1 VFLRSLTIKGF
12 KSFADTTVLDF
23 EPGVTVVV
31 GPNGSGKSN
40 VVDAVAWV
48 LGAQGPRTLRSTKME
63 DVIFAGTP
71 KRTALGRAEVS
82 LTIDNS
88 AGLLPIEFSEVTI
101 TRTLFRSGESEYA
114 INRVPCR
121 LLDIQDLL
129 SDSGVGRQ
137 QHVIVSQGNLDA
149 ILNARPEERRLVI
162 EEAAGILKFRRRKE
176 KAERRLESTEASLVR
191 LQDLLR
197 EVRRQL
203 RPLEKQA
210 EAARRHGDVVTELAA
225 VRRHLFGRELA
236 AVESRLT
243 AAGRERIELRSSE
256 GQVKAALSRLDADVV
271 FAESRL
277 QASLAAQGGVDL
289 AEMVSRAEGLRARSN
304 GLTALIGERRR
315 SLERAMAATVDESLI
330 ASLETESAALA
341 DQLAETD
348 AEAASLLP
356 QLDELTAAETE
367 LVEAAAAVEAEW
379 GAEDTVPGDPA
390 AEVRGELNALR
401 AAMEQFG
408 GEMRRLEARS
418 ASVAQRADRQRSE
431 SSRYR
436 ATRYEAESSG
446 PDLARAEETAVERE
460 RRAEAGLQAADEE
473 RSRADGEQHRW
484 EAREEALAQALDRVR
499 ARAGV
504 ERLAGLDGVVGT
516 LVELVDVDPGFEA
529 AFEAAAGEVLAA
541 VFLEN
546 PESARRGLEELHRLD
561 RAGAVVALPPPRP
574 VAPVAPFPV
583 GPAPFRE
590 AALPPP
596 PPAPG
601 SLGPANVPS
610 GAEAVRAKVRAVLPS
625 VRSYLDS
632 LLKAAV
638 VVGGGW
644 REAVDLAILR
654 PDLVVVTRA
663 GDRCSGGL
671 WQAGA
676 AGSGATAPA
685 WEEARRMAG
694 GARSGAEQAAGSW
707 RLARQEA
714 EDARNGRVAAGRA
727 VEANAARL
735 RAAVEAFERIEGE
748 IADSSREL
756 ETVTAQR
763 RELERRLDRERERIA
778 ELEGLLPEL
787 ESLAAAEAE
796 RAAAERMARFRLAE
810 RTAALAAMRRELEVR
825 SAGLEERRNMTAG
838 RLHEVEARLERNV
851 AERAEAAAR
860 RRQAELALAATDRL
874 LSIVRNRE
882 PHLDLVLSRLRD
894 ARRAESAAI
903 KDRTERLEELRRHRS
918 AAERELTEI
927 REKSARA
934 ELEETEGRMRLEGL
948 TESVRRDLDCEPEA
962 VRQAPCPELP
972 PGTSATSRRT
982 ELERELRLM
991 GPINPLALEEHTAL
1005 FERHQF
1011 LETQLEDVRNGRREL
1026 SKVVKAIDA
1035 EIIEVFGAAFADVAD
1050 NFENLFATLF
1060 PGGEGRLR
1068 LTDPDRLLETGI
1080 EVEARPSGKNLRRL
1094 SLLSGGERS
1103 LAALAFLFAVFRAR
1117 PSPFYM
1123 MDEVEAALD
1132 DVNLHRFLDLIGEF
1146 RDEAQLLIVSHQ
1158 KRTMEAA
1165 DCLYGVTMAPG
1176 DSSRVISE
1184 RIAQPTG

>member
-1 VFLRSLTIKGF
+1 MFLRSLTIKGF
-12 KSFADTTVLDF
+12 KSFADTTILDF

-48 LGAQGPRTLRSTKME
+48 LGAQGPRSLRSAKME

-71 KRTALGRAEVS
+71 KRAALGRAEVS

-101 TRTLFRSGESEYA
+101 TRTLFRSGDSEYA

-210 EAARRHGDVVTELAA
+210 EAARRHGDVVGELAA

-236 AVESRLT
+236 AVESRLA
-243 AAGRERIELRSSE
+243 AAGRDRIELRSRE
-256 GQVKAALSRLDADVV
+256 EQVKGALSRLDADVL
-271 FAESRL
+271 FAEGRL
-277 QASLAAQGGVDL
+277 QAGLAAQGGVDL
-289 AEMVSRAEGLRARSN
+289 AEMISRAEGLRARSN

-315 SLERAMAATVDESLI
+315 SLERAMAATADESLI

-348 AEAASLLP
+348 AEAVGLLP
-356 QLDELTAAETE
+356 QADGLAAAETDLE
-367 LVEAAAAVEAEW
+367 EAAAAVEAEW
-379 GAEDTVPGDPA
+379 GAEGGVAGDPA
-390 AEVRGELNALR
+390 GEVRGELNALR
-401 AAMEQFG
+401 AAMEQYA

-436 ATRYEAESSG
+436 ATRYEAES
-446 PDLARAEETAVERE
+446 ARTELTGNEEAAVERE
-460 RRAEAGLQAADEE
+460 RVGEAALRAAEE
-473 RSRADGEQHRW
+473 RRSRADGEQHRW

-499 ARAGV
+499 ASAGV
-504 ERLAGLDGVVGT
+504 ERLASVDGVVGT
-516 LVELVDVDPGFEA
+516 LMELVDVDAGFEP

-541 VFLEN
+541 VFLDSSR
-546 PESARRGLEELHRLD
+546 SARRGLEELHRLD
-561 RAGAVVALPPPRP
+561 CAGAVVALS
-574 VAPVAPFPV
+574 
-583 GPAPFRE
+583 PAPAWPEVR
-590 AALPPP
+590 APLDI
-596 PPAPG
+596 PAG
-601 SLGPANVPS
+601 SDPM
-610 GAEAVRAKVRAVLPS
+610 RAKVRAVLPS
-625 VRSYLDS
+625 VRSFLDS
-632 LLKAAV
+632 LLQTAV
-638 VVGGGW
+638 VVAGGW
-644 REAVDLAILR
+644 QEAVDLAIQR

-676 AGSGATAPA
+676 AGSGATASA
-685 WEEARRMAG
+685 WEEARQMAG
-694 GARSGAEQAAGSW
+694 TARSQAEEAAAAW

-735 RAAVEAFERIEGE
+735 RAAVEAFERIERE
-748 IADSSREL
+748 IADSTREL
-756 ETVTAQR
+756 ETVAAQR
-763 RELERRLDRERERIA
+763 RELERRLERERERIS
-778 ELEGLLPEL
+778 ELEGVLPEL

-810 RTAALAAMRRELEVR
+810 RTAAVAATRRELEVR
-825 SAGLEERRNMTAG
+825 AAGLDERRTMTVS
-838 RLHEVEARLERNV
+838 RLHEVEERLERKV
-851 AERAEAAAR
+851 AERAEAATR
-860 RRQAELALAATDRL
+860 RRQAELALAVTDRL
-874 LSIVRNRE
+874 FAMVRNRE
-882 PHLDLVLSRLRD
+882 PRLDQVLSRLRD

-903 KDRTERLEELRRHRS
+903 KDRTERLEELRRQRS
-918 AAERELTEI
+918 GAERQLSET

-934 ELEETEGRMRLEGL
+934 ELDETEGRMRLEGL

-1005 FERHQF
+1005 LERHQF
-1011 LETQLEDVRNGRREL
+1011 LESQLEDVRNGRREL
-1026 SKVVKAIDA
+1026 AKVVKAIDA

-1132 DVNLHRFLDLIGEF
+1132 DVNLHRFLDLIAEF

-1176 DSSRVISE
+1176 DSSRVLSE
-1184 RIAQPTG
+1184 RVAQPTG